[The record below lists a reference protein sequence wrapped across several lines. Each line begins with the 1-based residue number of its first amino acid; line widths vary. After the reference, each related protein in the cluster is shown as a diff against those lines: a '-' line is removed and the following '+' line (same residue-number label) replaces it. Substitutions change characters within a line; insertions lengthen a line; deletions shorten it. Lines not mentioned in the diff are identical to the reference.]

1 MATLL
6 VRIGGKP
13 LKEMSQEM
21 SVQESM
27 LPANQAFVVQFR
39 SKLNMR
45 LGQFQ
50 GRAEHVASG
59 KVIHFSSQ
67 QELFDFIV
75 GLLKQAPVDSREL
88 ED

>member
-1 MATLL
+1 
-6 VRIGGKP
+6 
-13 LKEMSQEM
+13 MSQEM
-21 SVQESM
+21 SVQESL

-39 SKLNMR
+39 SKLNVR

-59 KVIHFSSQ
+59 QVIHFSSQ
-67 QELFDFIV
+67 QELLDFIV
-75 GLLKQAPVDSREL
+75 GLLKEAPVEL